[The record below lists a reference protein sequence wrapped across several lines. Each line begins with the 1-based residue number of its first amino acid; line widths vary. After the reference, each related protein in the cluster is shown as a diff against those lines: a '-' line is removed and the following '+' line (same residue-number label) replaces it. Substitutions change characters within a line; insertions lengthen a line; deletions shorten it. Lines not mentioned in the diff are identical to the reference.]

1 MDRDPKPRPYHQ
13 SGLYTL
19 QNALKR
25 VEPGADW
32 TAGLGPVGEPLRAWR
47 AELIES
53 LGGEGAVSPQQR
65 AIIELAV
72 RTHLMLES
80 VDSYLLAMPS
90 LVNRQKRQLFA
101 VVKERQ
107 VLADALTRYL
117 TVLGLERRK
126 REVPTLAEYLEA
138 RGPTEADGH
147 DSAEVSPPAS
157 DQ

>member
-1 MDRDPKPRPYHQ
+1 MEKGNKPRPYHQ

-80 VDSYLLAMPS
+80 VDGYLLSMPS

-107 VLADALTRYL
+107 ALADALTRYL
-117 TVLGLERRK
+117 TVLGLEKRK
-126 REVPTLAEYLEA
+126 RDVPTLAEYLEA
-138 RGPTEADGH
+138 QNPAVADPQ
-147 DSAEVSPPAS
+147 DLAECAPPAR
-157 DQ
+157 D